1 VRLFFAL
8 WPPGEVVAAL
18 AAWAKQTQVLTGG
31 RVARPES
38 IHLTLAFL
46 GEVAE
51 GRVGDAIRAAR
62 SVRGSGHTLPIE
74 QAKRWSHNDVL
85 WVGPTE
91 IPRSLD
97 ALAQSLRTELQKEGF
112 AIEARPFAAH
122 VTLIRKARR
131 AVALPPLPHAAW
143 RVTEFTLVQSML
155 SRHGASYR
163 ILDRIALR

>member
-1 VRLFFAL
+1 MRLFFAL
-8 WPPGEVVAAL
+8 WPPAATAL
-18 AAWAKQTQVLTGG
+18 ALARWAAQAQLLTGG
-31 RVARPES
+31 RLTRPES

-62 SVRGSGHTLPIE
+62 SVRGPSHTLPIE

-91 IPRSLD
+91 IPRALA

-112 AIEARPFAAH
+112 AVEARPFAAH

-131 AVALPPLPHAAW
+131 AVALAPLPHAAW

-155 SRHGASYR
+155 SRHGARYS
-163 ILDRIALR
+163 IVDRIALC